1 MILNKQKR
9 KVKKPITQFR
19 IRLRTKNHTA
29 EDLRDKLYTTFH
41 NKPVIVRLGSLTPI
55 EEISS
60 RQDVLEINR
69 TEAIEISRNKREMK
83 EAFTKAGVKT
93 ANWWTIKNNENVLFL
108 PLKSGDNSKVEN
120 RQELKNLPYPVLSKS
135 LFGQGGVG
143 NTLHK
148 DQKSLEE
155 WMKDKDLSNYIF
167 EEYYNYAREYRLHVT
182 QEGNFLSWRKLRK
195 NDAKDRWYFNSD
207 NCVWVGEDNA
217 LFDKPVNWEEI
228 QKHAILACKTVGL
241 DICAVDVRVQSSTDE
256 DGNKRKTCDFI
267 ILETN
272 SAPSLGEKGSEIYY
286 NQILNLIK
294 K

>member
-1 MILNKQKR
+1 
-9 KVKKPITQFR
+9 
-19 IRLRTKNHTA
+19 
-29 EDLRDKLYTTFH
+29 
-41 NKPVIVRLGSLTPI
+41 
-55 EEISS
+55 
-60 RQDVLEINR
+60 
-69 TEAIEISRNKREMK
+69 MK

-93 ANWWTIKNNENVLFL
+93 AVWFQHDGKAFYEIGHM
-108 PLKSGDNSKVEN
+108 SGKLVEN
-120 RQELKNLPYPVLSKS
+120 KDLPYPILSKS

-155 WMKDKDLSNYIF
+155 WMKGKDLSNYIF

-207 NCVWVGEDNA
+207 NCVWVGEDNT
-217 LFDKPVNWEEI
+217 LFDKPINWEEI

>member
-1 MILNKQKR
+1 MIKTI
-9 KVKKPITQFR
+9 KKKKITQFR
-19 IRLRTKNHTA
+19 IRLRTKNYTA

-41 NKPVIVRLGSLTPI
+41 SKPVIVRLGSLTPVEGI
-55 EEISS
+55 TS
-60 RQDVLEINR
+60 RTDVLEINKC
-69 TEAIEISRNKREMK
+69 EAIEISRNKREMK

-93 ANWWTIKNNENVLFL
+93 ANWWTIKNNENILFL

-135 LFGQGGVG
+135 LFGQGGAG

-148 DQKSLEE
+148 DQKSLET
-155 WMKDKDLSNYIF
+155 WMKGKDLSNYIF

-182 QEGNFLSWRKLRK
+182 QNGNFLSWRKLRK

-207 NCVWVGEDNA
+207 NCVWIGEENP

-228 QKHAILACKTVGL
+228 QQNAILACKSVGL
-241 DICAVDVRVQSSTDE
+241 DICAVDVRVQSAKDE
-256 DGNKRKTCDFI
+256 DGNKRKSCDFI

-286 NQILNLIK
+286 NQILKIINK
-294 K
+294 

>member
-9 KVKKPITQFR
+9 KKPITQFR
-19 IRLRTKNHTA
+19 VRLRTKNHTA

-60 RQDVLEINR
+60 RQDVLEINK

-83 EAFTKAGVKT
+83 EAFTKAKVKT
-93 ANWWTIKNNENVLFL
+93 ANWFFHNEGSFYEV
-108 PLKSGDNSKVEN
+108 GVEGIASIPFK
-120 RQELKNLPYPVLSKS
+120 QLPYPILSKS

-155 WMKDKDLSNYIF
+155 WMKGKDLSNYIF

-182 QEGNFLSWRKLRK
+182 KEGNFLSWRKLRK
-195 NDAKDRWYFNSD
+195 NDAKERWYFNSD
-207 NCVWVGEDNA
+207 NCIWVGEDNA

>member
-9 KVKKPITQFR
+9 KKPITQFR

-93 ANWWTIKNNENVLFL
+93 ANWWTWGQIVDDRGFVNN
-108 PLKSGDNSKVEN
+108 SGNMWGFED
-120 RQELKNLPYPVLSKS
+120 LPYPILSKS

-148 DQKSLEE
+148 DQKSLET
-155 WMKDKDLSNYIF
+155 WIKGKDLSNYIF

-195 NDAKDRWYFNSD
+195 NDAKERWYFNSD

>member
-1 MILNKQKR
+1 MISTKK
-9 KVKKPITQFR
+9 KIKKPITQFR

-41 NKPVIVRLGSLTPI
+41 SKPVIVRLGSLTPI
-55 EEISS
+55 EGITS
-60 RQDVLEINR
+60 RTDVLEINK
-69 TEAIEISRNKREMK
+69 TEAIEISRDKKLMK
-83 EAFTKAGVKT
+83 EVFSNSKVKT
-93 ANWWTIKNNENVLFL
+93 ARWF
-108 PLKSGDNSKVEN
+108 VEN
-120 RQELKNLPYPVLSKS
+120 KGFYEFTTGIGCGINVKDLPYPILSKS
-135 LFGQGGVG
+135 RTGQGGSG

-155 WMKDKDLSNYIF
+155 WMKGKDLDNYIF
-167 EEYYNYAREYRLHVT
+167 EQYYNYAREYRLHVT

-195 NDAKDRWYFNSD
+195 NDAKERWYFNSD
-207 NCVWVGEDNA
+207 NCVWVGEENP

-228 QKHAILACKTVGL
+228 QKHAVLACKTVGL
-241 DICAVDVRVQSSTDE
+241 DICAVDVRVQSSKDE
-256 DGNKRKTCDFI
+256 DDNKRKTCDFI

-272 SAPSLGEKGSEIYY
+272 SAPSLGDKGSEIYY